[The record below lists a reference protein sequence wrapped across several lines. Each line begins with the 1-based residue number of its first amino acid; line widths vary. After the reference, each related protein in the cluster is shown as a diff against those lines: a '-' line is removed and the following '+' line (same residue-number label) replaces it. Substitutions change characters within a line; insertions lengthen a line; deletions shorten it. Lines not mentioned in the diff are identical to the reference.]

1 MTRQRCVDV
10 PHNIQDLIY
19 LMGGKAAFV
28 ERLNQQFEWAAPNR
42 FITAHGAHAEN
53 GVDYENQP
61 SLHMAR
67 LFSQNG

>member
-19 LMGGKAAFV
+19 LMGGKATFV
-28 ERLNQQFEWAAPNR
+28 ERLNQQFEWAA
-42 FITAHGAHAEN
+42 HGAHAEN
-53 GVDYENQP
+53 WVDYENQP
-61 SLHMAR
+61 SLHMAH

>member
-1 MTRQRCVDV
+1 
-10 PHNIQDLIY
+10 
-19 LMGGKAAFV
+19 MGGKAAFV

-53 GVDYENQP
+53 WVDYENQP
-61 SLHMAR
+61 SLHMAH

>member
-42 FITAHGAHAEN
+42 LVTAHGGNAEKW
-53 GVDYENQP
+53 VDYANQP
-61 SLHMAR
+61 SVHMAQ
-67 LFSQNG
+67 LFSDNG